1 MLLIF
6 PDKEEAMSAES
17 EELDDMDEELDRE
30 ETNKFTSVLKK
41 RGDKDAN
48 NIQADAVMQE
58 ALKNYTDDTNEDF
71 HSTSDEEDSYSGD
84 EKDEEMTESTSKMNS
99 NGRSKTERMKTKL
112 QKDGGNQKKNSPSKS
127 EMLDKIKL
135 IDKST
140 GNVVANNAEFIAIK
154 CNNKIILRVKEEN
167 PDMNEESSKTLTF
180 SESGTPSKVVTTS
193 PGGLSKVRQTSR

>member
-1 MLLIF
+1 
-6 PDKEEAMSAES
+6 MSAES
-17 EELDDMDEELDRE
+17 EELDDMDEELDRD

-41 RGDKDAN
+41 RGDKDASV
-48 NIQADAVMQE
+48 IQADAVMQE

-71 HSTSDEEDSYSGD
+71 QSTSDEEDSYSGD
-84 EKDEEMTESTSKMNS
+84 EKDEEMMGSTSKMNS
-99 NGRSKTERMKTKL
+99 KGRSKTERMKAKL
-112 QKDGGNQKKNSPSKS
+112 QKDSSKQKKISPTKS

-180 SESGTPSKVVTTS
+180 SESGSPSKVVTSS
-193 PGGLSKVRQTSR
+193 PGSLLKVRQTSIDPDKDILFA

>member
-6 PDKEEAMSAES
+6 SDKEEAMSAES
-17 EELDDMDEELDRE
+17 EELDDMDEDLDRE

-41 RGDKDAN
+41 RRDKDAN
-48 NIQADAVMQE
+48 DIQADAVLQE

-71 HSTSDEEDSYSGD
+71 LSTSDEEDSYSGD
-84 EKDEEMTESTSKMNS
+84 EMMGSTSTSKMNS
-99 NGRSKTERMKTKL
+99 KGRSKTERMKTKL
-112 QKDGGNQKKNSPSKS
+112 QKDSSEQKKNSPSKS

-193 PGGLSKVRQTSR
+193 PGGLSKVKQTSR

>member
-48 NIQADAVMQE
+48 DIQADGVLQE
-58 ALKNYTDDTNEDF
+58 ALKNYTDDTNEDLP
-71 HSTSDEEDSYSGD
+71 STSDEEDSYSGN
-84 EKDEEMTESTSKMNS
+84 EKDEEMTGSTSKMNS

-112 QKDGGNQKKNSPSKS
+112 QKDGGKQKKNSPSKS

-193 PGGLSKVRQTSR
+193 TGGLLKVR

>member
-1 MLLIF
+1 
-6 PDKEEAMSAES
+6 MSAES
-17 EELDDMDEELDRE
+17 EELDDMDEELDRQ

-48 NIQADAVMQE
+48 NVQADAVMQE
-58 ALKNYTDDTNEDF
+58 ALKNFTDDTNEDLL
-71 HSTSDEEDSYSGD
+71 STSDEEDSYSGD
-84 EKDEEMTESTSKMNS
+84 EKDEEMTGSTSKMNS
-99 NGRSKTERMKTKL
+99 NGQSKTERMKTKL
-112 QKDGGNQKKNSPSKS
+112 QKDSSKQKKNSPSKS

-180 SESGTPSKVVTTS
+180 SESGSPSKVVTTS
-193 PGGLSKVRQTSR
+193 PGGLLKVRQTSR